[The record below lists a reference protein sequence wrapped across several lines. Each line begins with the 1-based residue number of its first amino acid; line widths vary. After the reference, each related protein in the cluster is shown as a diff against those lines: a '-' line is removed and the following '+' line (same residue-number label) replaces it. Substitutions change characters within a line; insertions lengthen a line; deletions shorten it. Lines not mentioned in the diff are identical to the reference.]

1 LNTQKPAK
9 IGKYDILDVLGRGG
23 MGVVYRAR
31 DSRLGRVV
39 AIKMLTESF
48 SGNPEMLQRFY
59 REASQTG
66 ALRHNNIV
74 IVYDAGDQD
83 GEPYIVM
90 EYVEGEPLD
99 KAIKR
104 QRPSWS
110 MHSVWWSRF
119 ALRWRTL
126 TAMA

>member
-1 LNTQKPAK
+1 MSSTFS
-9 IGKYDILDVLGRGG
+9 DVGAWGLSIALVTRG
-23 MGVVYRAR
+23 
-31 DSRLGRVV
+31 LGRVV
-39 AIKMLTESF
+39 AIKMLTEGY
-48 SGNPEMLQRFY
+48 SGNAEMLQRFY

-99 KAIKR
+99 KTIKR
-104 QRPSWS
+104 SASNWS
-110 MHSVWWSRF
+110 MPSVSSSRF
-119 ALRWRTL
+119 AWPWHTL
-126 TAMA
+126 TAMASSIAI